1 MKKIIGLLRLTRIVN
16 SSMMGFATIIGA
28 IIALKG
34 TLPLPIEVS
43 LGFITAFTLTGA
55 SMVVNDYYDRLV
67 DAVNEPDR
75 PIPSGTIS
83 TRDALLYA
91 ATLVVIGLSV
101 AFITS
106 LPCLLV
112 ATLSLTMST
121 AYNTKGKAL
130 GLIGNLMVSFCVA
143 IPFIYGGLTV
153 RSTVEPLLLL
163 FSSMAFLSNTGREV
177 TKGIVDVEGDRIR
190 SLRTVALVHGPK
202 KAAMLAM
209 AFYVSAV
216 LLSPIPLILKIVTLN
231 YLILVVVS
239 DIGFLVSST
248 LLLKDFSKENA
259 RTIKR
264 AILFCMMMGLA
275 AFVAGVFPAI
285 VR

>member
-1 MKKIIGLLRLTRIVN
+1 MRKIIGLLRLIRVVN

-34 TLPLPIEVS
+34 TLPSSMEIS

-83 TRDALLYA
+83 TKEALLYA
-91 ATLVVIGLSV
+91 AALVAIGLSA
-101 AFITS
+101 AFVTS
-106 LPCLLV
+106 LLCLLA
-112 ATLSLTMST
+112 ATISLTMST

-130 GLIGNLMVSFCVA
+130 GFIGNLMVSFCVA
-143 IPFIYGGLTV
+143 IPFIYGGIIV

-163 FSSMAFLSNTGREV
+163 FSLMALLSNTGREV

-190 SLRTVALVHGPK
+190 RLRTVALVHGPK

-216 LLSPIPLILKIVTLN
+216 LLSPIPLILNLVTLN

-239 DIGFLVSST
+239 DIGFLISSI
-248 LLLKDFSKENA
+248 LLLSF
-259 RTIKR
+259 
-264 AILFCMMMGLA
+264 
-275 AFVAGVFPAI
+275 
-285 VR
+285 